1 MYTTPLF
8 EWMERFSRASYV
20 TEPVVQCGTISTD
33 SIRCLVCG
41 TTIGVSLMSVEKYE
55 CVSFQHRTGRIWSN
69 IKVRYLVQK
78 SDTADASTCFWAPN
92 IDTDSFL
99 ELIIE
104 LLNWQSAPYQ
114 LHISSGTAVYFVQ
127 VKEEKKP
134 MNTEHPKNDNL
145 LLLCDITQIYRFSTN
160 LYRNVYLLFF

>member
-1 MYTTPLF
+1 
-8 EWMERFSRASYV
+8 MERFSRASYV

-41 TTIGVSLMSVEKYE
+41 TTIGVSLMSAEKYE
-55 CVSFQHRTGRIWSN
+55 CASFQHRTGRIWSN
-69 IKVRYLVQK
+69 IYGRYLVQK

-104 LLNWQSAPYQ
+104 LLNWQSA
-114 LHISSGTAVYFVQ
+114 LISCISLRELQCISYKWKK
-127 VKEEKKP
+127 KEEKKP

-145 LLLCDITQIYRFSTN
+145 LLLCDICLWTNYVQILHLN
-160 LYRNVYLLFF
+160 